1 MRTSLKS
8 SNPCRGIRSFLSLDE
23 FCNFSPVGS
32 FAEYSIFSS
41 LSSDIPS
48 FWGLLFSSSSADLPS
63 FWGLLFS
70 SLSADLPSFWGLLF
84 SSLSADLASFWGL
97 LFPLS
102 SADLPSFSG
111 FWIFLLFSSP
121 TAGVQLIWGTTF
133 SVCCSLPA
141 SISPTSSSSST
152 SSLAREISL
161 NLSAGCVKKSFD
173 LMKHIKN

>member
-32 FAEYSIFSS
+32 FAKYSIFSS
-41 LSSDIPS
+41 LSSDIP
-48 FWGLLFSSSSADLPS
+48 
-63 FWGLLFS
+63 
-70 SLSADLPSFWGLLF
+70 
-84 SSLSADLASFWGL
+84 SFWGL